1 MNTLITIAAIGII
14 TMIADIIRLRQIIL
28 PAVIT
33 GLIVASGLAIMD
45 WESNVRYFNDMMY
58 FDNIAIG
65 FSVLVVTISLIWFIM
80 AADSIRT
87 ENSLS
92 DITAITIFSLA
103 GAVVMIS
110 YANLTMLFLGLEIL
124 SISLYILA
132 SSRKSSMRSGEAG
145 FKYFIMGAFST
156 GFFLFG
162 ITLIYGVTGSFNL
175 QEIAAFVSVNK
186 HQLPVWFN
194 AGAVLMLSGLAFKVS
209 AAPFHY
215 WAPDVYEGSPS
226 QITAYMSTVVKVA
239 AFAALY
245 RFVSTCLHQIPD
257 SWSMLVVVFSG
268 LSILVGNIMATRQSS
283 LKRLL
288 AYSSVAHA
296 GYMMLAIAAS
306 NNQSVEALLI
316 YGAAYSLASIGIF
329 VLVMNMSAN
338 DDENIATLHGFAK
351 AHPGM
356 ALNITILFL
365 SLAGIPPLAGFFGKY
380 YAFFAALKS
389 GFVIPVVIAVV
400 GSLIGLYYYL
410 NVIIAMYKP
419 ADSASGSFRFTSK
432 QVLVVWIAV
441 IGTVLLGILPG
452 FLLGLF

>member
-1 MNTLITIAAIGII
+1 
-14 TMIADIIRLRQIIL
+14 MIADIIRLRQIIL

-33 GLIVASGLAIMD
+33 GLLLAAGFAVMD
-45 WESNVRYFNDMMY
+45 WESNMRYFNDMMY
-58 FDNIAIG
+58 FDNSAIG
-65 FSVLVVTISLIWFIM
+65 FSVLVVLISLIWFIM
-80 AADSIRT
+80 SADSIRS
-87 ENSLS
+87 ENSVS

-124 SISLYILA
+124 SISLYVLA

-175 QEIAAFVSVNK
+175 QEISAFVSANK
-186 HQLPVWFN
+186 TQLPVWFK

-245 RFVSTCLHQIPD
+245 RLISICFIQIPD
-257 SWSMLVVVFSG
+257 SWTSLVIVFSG
-268 LSILVGNIMATRQSS
+268 LSILVGNIMATRQTS

-288 AYSSVAHA
+288 AYSSIAHA
-296 GYMMLAIAAS
+296 GYMLLAIAA
-306 NNQSVEALLI
+306 NNELSLEALLV
-316 YGAAYSLASIGIF
+316 YGAAYSLSSLGIF
-329 VLVMNMSAN
+329 VLVMSMSAN
-338 DDENIATLHGFAK
+338 DDEGISSLHGFSK

-356 ALNITILFL
+356 ALNLTVLLL

-380 YAFFAALKS
+380 YTFFAALKA
-389 GFVIPVVIAVV
+389 GYVWPVVIAVV

-410 NVIIAMYKP
+410 KVIIAMYKP
-419 ADSASGSFRFTSK
+419 SDSASASFRFTSR
-432 QVLVVWIAV
+432 QVAVVWVAV
-441 IGTVLLGILPG
+441 VGTVLLGILPG
-452 FLLGLF
+452 FLLDLF